1 MYWKAVLAKTSAIA
15 VGGRRF
21 RVFGALRLVV
31 GGLVAGGFL
40 GACLVNNPAYDPTVN
55 GPNDG
60 SLIDGAVSVDVDGF
74 VLVPSD
80 AEPLPP
86 PDAAVVA
93 LDAAVVPPPDAA
105 VVKLDAA
112 VVPPPDAAV
121 VKLDAAVVP
130 PPDAAVVKL
139 DAAVVPPPDA
149 AVVKLDAAVV
159 PVPDAAVVNATCVA
173 DPSLLLCFDFEN
185 NTTKD
190 LSSSALTVN
199 TSSLGYEA
207 GPSGVALRSSA
218 STRIA
223 NANTT
228 TLGVNAVTIQ
238 AWINPARLPS
248 SGARF
253 GILDYQPQY
262 SLFVLPNGSLTCA
275 CDGTRSL
282 TSSPVIQLGVW
293 QSVACTMDDAAFTIW
308 VDGVAVAK
316 IIPNGGFCAPGV
328 PASGLSIL
336 GNNPNADNSNP
347 EQFEGSADNV
357 RVWRRIRT
365 PSELCSDSLVCK
377 DP

>member
-60 SLIDGAVSVDVDGF
+60 SLIDGEVSVDADGF
-74 VLVPSD
+74 FLVPSD

-93 LDAAVVPPPDAA
+93 
-105 VVKLDAA
+105 
-112 VVPPPDAAV
+112 
-121 VKLDAAVVP
+121 
-130 PPDAAVVKL
+130 L

-282 TSSPVIQLGVW
+282 TSLPVIQLGVW

-316 IIPNGGFCAPGV
+316 IIPNGGFCAPGLL
-328 PASGLSIL
+328 ATGLSVL